1 MNKKYI
7 AYSASY
13 HLLYFW
19 EIISVNNGKIIEIRD
34 NQNVSLSFEYTN
46 NYNLDIMIIL
56 LLSLREQLA
65 MFIMPAKKII

>member
-19 EIISVNNGKIIEIRD
+19 EIISMNNGKIIEIRD

-46 NYNLDIMIIL
+46 NYNLNIMIIL

>member
-1 MNKKYI
+1 M
-7 AYSASY
+7 
-13 HLLYFW
+13 
-19 EIISVNNGKIIEIRD
+19 NNGKIIEIRD

-46 NYNLDIMIIL
+46 NYNLNIMIIL

>member
-46 NYNLDIMIIL
+46 NYNLKIMIIL